1 MSPLIFF
8 RYEFDPDRYEGDE
21 EVEKAEETAG
31 GTGNQLKSS
40 DEASTGTV
48 IPAVTSTSADKD
60 DLDKQLSLEIDKN
73 LLTPSPTSLDRSK
86 LKIDLTP
93 DGTEKKKKKLPP
105 RPEDYDYYWYQD
117 EDGTWKNEY
126 DDQG

>member
-1 MSPLIFF
+1 MIEYPFHFS
-8 RYEFDPDRYEGDE
+8 YEFDPDRYEGE
-21 EVEKAEETAG
+21 ENSKPEDST
-31 GTGNQLKSS
+31 NKSS

-48 IPAVTSTSADKD
+48 IPSSTNAGK
-60 DLDKQLSLEIDKN
+60 DLDKQLSLEVDKH

-93 DGTEKKKKKLPP
+93 DGTEKKKKKKLPP

-117 EDGTWKNEY
+117 EVCRLGAIHLGYPNFLALF
-126 DDQG
+126 